1 MLAFY
6 VATFSG
12 RKLANLGLTLP
23 NMSHALVVD
32 DLFKRYGDIVAVD
45 HLSFSVRRGE
55 IFGLLGPNGAG
66 KTTTLEIVEGL
77 ATADSGM
84 VSVLGL
90 DVATR
95 SREVKSRIGV
105 QLQASSYYEYLTLQ
119 EILTLMGSFYPRCLS
134 PKELLERVSLG
145 DKSRRRVR
153 QLSGGEQQRF
163 ALAASLVN
171 DPELVILDEPT
182 TGLDPVS
189 RRDLWELVGQVRESG
204 STVIVT
210 THYMEEA
217 EEHCDRVAI
226 INHGRLLDS
235 GPPRELIGRL
245 GSKVGASYAVKLQTA
260 APLDGEQ
267 LESLHIDGQG
277 RPSVLENSEGDAGS
291 AYLLRIDGS
300 PVALQDLL
308 KRISQMGITLE
319 QLEITPV
326 TLEDVFIE
334 LTRS

>member
-1 MLAFY
+1 MPY
-6 VATFSG
+6 
-12 RKLANLGLTLP
+12 
-23 NMSHALVVD
+23 ALQVEELV
-32 DLFKRYGDIVAVD
+32 KRYGDVVAVD
-45 HLSFSVRRGE
+45 HLSFSVERGE

-77 ATADSGM
+77 QQPDSGK

-90 DVATR
+90 DGATQ
-95 SREVKSRIGV
+95 SRDIKARTGV
-105 QLQASSYYEYLTLQ
+105 QLQASSYYEYLSLR
-119 EILTLMGSFYPRCLS
+119 EILALLGSFYPRRL
-134 PKELLERVSLG
+134 PPLELLARVRLE
-145 DKSRRRVR
+145 DKAARRVR

-189 RRDLWELVGQVRESG
+189 RRDLWALVRQVREG
-204 STVIVT
+204 GATVIVT

-217 EEHCDRVAI
+217 EEMCDRLAI
-226 INHGRLLDS
+226 INHGRLLAS
-235 GPPRELIGRL
+235 GAPRELIGRIE
-245 GSKVGASYAVKLQTA
+245 ASYAVKLVMAGPLSEAQLASLEQRAGVATA
-260 APLDGEQ
+260 AP
-267 LESLHIDGQG
+267 ESESG
-277 RPSVLENSEGDAGS
+277 A
-291 AYLLRIDGS
+291 AYLLRLNND
-300 PVALQDLL
+300 PAALQNVLDEVG
-308 KRISQMGITLE
+308 RSGIALE

>member
-1 MLAFY
+1 
-6 VATFSG
+6 
-12 RKLANLGLTLP
+12 
-23 NMSHALVVD
+23 MSHALLVEDVV
-32 DLFKRYGDIVAVD
+32 KRYGDIVAVD
-45 HLSFSVRRGE
+45 GLSFSVDRGE

-77 ATADSGM
+77 TTADSGR

-90 DVATR
+90 DVATQ
-95 SREVKSRIGV
+95 SREVKARLGV
-105 QLQASSYYEYLTLQ
+105 QLQSSSYYEYLTLR
-119 EILTLMGSFYPRCLS
+119 EILSLLGSFYPRRLS
-134 PKELLERVSLG
+134 PQDLLERVNLG
-145 DKSRRRVR
+145 DKARRRVR

-171 DPELVILDEPT
+171 DPDLVILDEPT

-189 RRDLWELVGQVRESG
+189 RRDLWELVGRVREG
-204 STVIVT
+204 GATVIVT

-226 INHGRLLDS
+226 INHGRMLDS

-260 APLDGEQ
+260 EPLDGEQ
-267 LESLHIDGQG
+267 LAALQINGQTG
-277 RPSVLENSEGDAGS
+277 PAIPGS
-291 AYLLRIDGS
+291 ADGSTGGTYLLRIDGS
-300 PVALQDLL
+300 PDSLRELLEQVTRTGVAL
-308 KRISQMGITLE
+308 E
-319 QLEITPV
+319 HLEITPV

-334 LTRS
+334 LTRD

>member
-1 MLAFY
+1 
-6 VATFSG
+6 
-12 RKLANLGLTLP
+12 
-23 NMSHALVVD
+23 MSHALVVD
-32 DLFKRYGDIVAVD
+32 DLVKRYGDIVAVD

-77 ATADSGM
+77 TTADSGM

-105 QLQASSYYEYLTLQ
+105 QLQASSYYEYLTLH
-119 EILTLMGSFYPRCLS
+119 EILALMGSFYPSRLS
-134 PKELLERVSLG
+134 PGELLETVSLG
-145 DKSRRRVR
+145 DKARRRVR

-171 DPELVILDEPT
+171 NPELVILDEPT

-189 RRDLWELVGQVRESG
+189 RRDLWELVGRVREG
-204 STVIVT
+204 GATVIVT

-217 EEHCDRVAI
+217 EDHCDRVGI
-226 INHGRLLDS
+226 INHGRMLDS
-235 GPPRELIGRL
+235 GSPRELISR
-245 GSKVGASYAVKLQTA
+245 VEASYAVKVQTE

-267 LESLHIDGQG
+267 LEALQTYGGNAPVVLGGIDE
-277 RPSVLENSEGDAGS
+277 RAGG
-291 AYLLRIDGS
+291 AYMLRIDGS
-300 PVALQDLL
+300 PAALQELMDRMARTGVAL
-308 KRISQMGITLE
+308 E
-319 QLEITPV
+319 HLEITPV

-334 LTRS
+334 LTRN

>member
-1 MLAFY
+1 MFQ
-6 VATFSG
+6 
-12 RKLANLGLTLP
+12 
-23 NMSHALVVD
+23 ALVVED
-32 DLFKRYGDIVAVD
+32 VVKRYGDVVAVD
-45 HLSFSVRRGE
+45 HLSFSVERGE

-77 ATADSGM
+77 LRPDSGQ

-95 SREVKSRIGV
+95 SRDVKSRIGV
-105 QLQASSYYEYLTLQ
+105 QLQASSYYEYLTLH
-119 EILTLMGSFYPRCLS
+119 EILTLMGSFYPRRLS
-134 PKELLERVSLG
+134 PPELLERVSLG
-145 DKSRRRVR
+145 DKARRRVR

-189 RRDLWELVGQVRESG
+189 RRELWDLVGRVRDG
-204 STVIVT
+204 GATVIVT

-235 GPPRELIGRL
+235 GQPRELVSR
-245 GSKVGASYAVKLQTA
+245 VEASYAVKLETSV
-260 APLDGEQ
+260 PLNGEQ
-267 LESLHIDGQG
+267 LEALHLNGHPGPVIHRSTGA
-277 RPSVLENSEGDAGS
+277 DAGNV
-291 AYLLRIDGS
+291 YLLRLDGS
-300 PVALQDLL
+300 PAALQELLERVTLAGVALDH
-308 KRISQMGITLE
+308 
-319 QLEITPV
+319 LEITPV

-334 LTRS
+334 LTRN